1 MKVCEL
7 IELLKSKPQ
16 NLPVYLQ
23 DCENVAVKRIIYM
36 ASLDA
41 SNVAVMDNEG
51 CRYLAIGCTADGIA
65 RADGSKITNVDKHTH
80 F

>member
-1 MKVCEL
+1 MKVSEL

-16 NLPVYLQ
+16 DLQVYLQ
-23 DCENVAVKRIIYM
+23 DCENIPVERILSM

-41 SNVAVMDNEG
+41 RDVAVMENEG

-65 RADGSKITNVDKHTH
+65 RADGSKIINVEKHSL
-80 F
+80 